1 MRRPQRS
8 LLQCLLQAQVRGLLR
23 QPERWLVRAE
33 DRAQVWVQV
42 QQRKQ
47 TLLRCDERAQAR
59 GPVIGPERGHE
70 RPLYPVPWRRLLRMP
85 EQGPHQGQAL
95 AQLSGRRLQKRS
107 DRWISNE

>member
-8 LLQCLLQAQVRGLLR
+8 LLQCLLQAQVRGPLR

-70 RPLYPVPWRRLLRMP
+70 LTSHPDPERRLLRAS
-85 EQGPHQGQAL
+85 EEEPHRGQEFPL
-95 AQLSGRRLQKRS
+95 PFGR
-107 DRWISNE
+107 